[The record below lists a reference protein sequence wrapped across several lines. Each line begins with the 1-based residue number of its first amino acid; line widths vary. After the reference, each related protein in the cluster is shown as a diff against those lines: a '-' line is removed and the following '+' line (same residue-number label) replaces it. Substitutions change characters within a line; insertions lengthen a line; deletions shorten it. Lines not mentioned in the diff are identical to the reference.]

1 MNSWPHFVSVRL
13 AQFYLACHTLHLHP
27 MCLMSILGPRKTLNR
42 RNETERTR
50 GRTSKPKTFFF
61 FNHLPPTS
69 NAGIPPS
76 TEKSCEAEIGERGEW
91 FADVQL
97 SSLQVK
103 VVQVVSLKNKEG
115 GVGVL
120 RGVGG
125 RQEARS
131 SQP

>member
-1 MNSWPHFVSVRL
+1 MR
-13 AQFYLACHTLHLHP
+13 
-27 MCLMSILGPRKTLNR
+27 RKEREAALQNR
-42 RNETERTR
+42 
-50 GRTSKPKTFFF
+50 KPFFFF
-61 FNHLPPTS
+61 FNLLPPTS

-91 FADVQL
+91 FADVKL

-115 GVGVL
+115 GVRVF
-120 RGVGG
+120 GG
-125 RQEARS
+125 GGGRRQEARS